1 MLDRSL
7 APRRRRQVSPLSRPA
22 SNRSVSVF
30 PDPEGPRM
38 ARRRARVV
46 QATSSSKEP
55 RRCRNWKVRPLSET
69 GLGLGPEMGFDLL
82 TLPVVAYDAPT
93 AICARRGAGPTR
105 MLLSAKTAIVAN
117 NAGISIGI
125 IAGKPW

>member
-1 MLDRSL
+1 
-7 APRRRRQVSPLSRPA
+7 
-22 SNRSVSVF
+22 
-30 PDPEGPRM
+30 
-38 ARRRARVV
+38 
-46 QATSSSKEP
+46 
-55 RRCRNWKVRPLSET
+55 
-69 GLGLGPEMGFDLL
+69 MGFDLL

-125 IAGKPW
+125 IAGKPWLPNATYM